1 MKPIFW
7 ALKRVRLLSD
17 TPFMDSPSTWTSP
30 SERASPSE
38 RSSRPERTFNSVVFP
53 DPEGPMMATISPRP
67 TPRSTPRSAL
77 TRSPPAAYTFW
88 TPVASIM
95 KSAAAFSTKPP
106 RSVAY
111 TLRSNHRRVAPDSHR
126 TPDRSCLGLRTER
139 LHAQTIPVALA
150 LQVSPSGGHY
160 PLPTPWKGRRIVI
173 EIRQKRTEGRRVG
186 WGERRPL
193 VTDCTG
199 SGDDPLPRR

>member
-17 TPFMDSPSTWTSP
+17 IPFMDSASTWT
-30 SERASPSE
+30 SPSE

-53 DPEGPMMATISPRP
+53 DPEGPMMATISPRL
-67 TPRSTPRSAL
+67 TPRSTPRRAL
-77 TRSPPAAYTFW
+77 TRSPPAVYTFW

-106 RSVAY
+106 SSVSY
-111 TLRSNHRRVAPDSHR
+111 TLRSDHRRVASDSHR
-126 TPDRSCLGLRTER
+126 TTDRSCLGLQTER

-150 LQVSPSGGHY
+150 FKNEQRVAGEDGENGD
-160 PLPTPWKGRRIVI
+160 PW
-173 EIRQKRTEGRRVG
+173 
-186 WGERRPL
+186 
-193 VTDCTG
+193 
-199 SGDDPLPRR
+199 